1 MGGCDSHPPNYYS
14 LYRKDTLCM
23 DACLF
28 YLNEAE
34 DQINSIIDISI
45 AESVFSD
52 IYDTEETN
60 NFNEGVI
67 TGAINSLKSAVKVLK
82 EAIQKII
89 NSITDFFK
97 NRGLSAEER
106 AKFNEIRKWAANNP
120 EFANQKVTIANYKE
134 YEKVYDDA
142 LKQMNSLFGRLKS
155 TAKNAVKSAA
165 DPVWDAIQGSL
176 DAILG
181 KVEKDINSIANEGA
195 GMVKRGSLTVT
206 MKTALEM
213 ADSNAAAAKA
223 LKLAL
228 NDESSLLES
237 IEKELGKKEAEKFS
251 KKLEAYARNGR
262 IHRAKVKLLGRKNKT
277 LQSIA
282 RKQYKAILSFTN
294 LNSDGTLKNGKGL
307 VDGGSIARGFAK
319 NPGLAKN
326 TVKGMNVGD
335 IIDVV
340 KDVNSAKK
348 TVKSAK
354 KSASDIV
361 DDVKSFFDI
370 KKNKK

>member
-1 MGGCDSHPPNYYS
+1 
-14 LYRKDTLCM
+14 M

-67 TGAINSLKSAVKVLK
+67 TGAINSLKGAVKVLK

-354 KSASDIV
+354 KSASGIV